1 MTWAAAKYV
10 YRVELFNT
18 WVGKGVEY
26 GIFLMLAIMLIEGVR
41 RYFLN
46 DPTTWS
52 VELGKFV
59 LGAYFILGG
68 AYVYLIGGHVRMDAL
83 YSRWSAKRRAITDI
97 ATVFAGIIYLAIL
110 WRGAFDNV
118 LFAVRFNQISSTP
131 WGPPLAP
138 IKIIM
143 AVGIVLLLLQVI
155 ASLIR
160 DVSIFRGRP
169 IP

>member
-1 MTWAAAKYV
+1 MAWAATKYAHGI
-10 YRVELFNT
+10 ELFST

-26 GIFLMLAIMLIEGVR
+26 CIFLLLAIMLIEGVR
-41 RYFLN
+41 RYFFN

-59 LGAYFILGG
+59 LGSYFILGG
-68 AYVYLIGGHVRMDAL
+68 AFVYLSGGQVRMDIF
-83 YSRWSAKRRAITDI
+83 YSRWSTKRRAIADI

-110 WRGAFDNV
+110 FRGSFDNV
-118 LFAVRFNQISSTP
+118 LFAVKFNQISSTP

-143 AVGIVLLLLQVI
+143 AVGIGLLLLQVI

-160 DVSIFRGRP
+160 NIYIVKGKP